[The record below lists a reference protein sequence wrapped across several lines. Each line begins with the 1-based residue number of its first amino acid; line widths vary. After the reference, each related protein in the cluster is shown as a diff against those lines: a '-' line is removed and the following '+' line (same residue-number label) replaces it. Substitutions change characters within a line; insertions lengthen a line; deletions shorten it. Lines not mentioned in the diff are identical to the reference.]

1 MKITDVRT
9 MLLDGPDPHGVGGLE
24 RSWRVRL
31 VRIDTDGGVYGLGEA
46 SGFFGDREAIA
57 YAREWLIGRTRSPS
71 TRSSGRCC
79 PAACHRTSRR

>member
-31 VRIDTDGGVYGLGEA
+31 VRIDTDAGVYGLGEA
-46 SGFFGDREAIA
+46 SGFFGDRDGDRLRAA
-57 YAREWLIGRTRSPS
+57 
-71 TRSSGRCC
+71 SG
-79 PAACHRTSRR
+79 

>member
-31 VRIDTDGGVYGLGEA
+31 VRIDTDGGADGLGEA
-46 SGFFGDREAIA
+46 SGFFGDKEAIA
-57 YAREWLIGRTRSPS
+57 
-71 TRSSGRCC
+71 
-79 PAACHRTSRR
+79 

>member
-1 MKITDVRT
+1 MSGRCSWTAPI
-9 MLLDGPDPHGVGGLE
+9 PHGVGGLE

-57 YAREWLIGRTRSPS
+57 YARDWLIGRDPLAIRPFV
-71 TRSSGRCC
+71 RADAVGR
-79 PAACHRTSRR
+79 AAAL